1 MSSQI
6 RFSQGVNQ
14 GRQTASELNTHSQRI
29 VVIVGTND
37 NLHGKLTRK
46 SEQVTLLHSTQLG
59 LPLESTQ
66 ELNDQTVQQFK
77 SKAPELS
84 RKINVMDMESKSN

>member
-14 GRQTASELNTHSQRI
+14 GRQTVSELNTHSQRI

-46 SEQVTLLHSTQLG
+46 SEQVTFTTLDSTR
-59 LPLESTQ
+59 S
-66 ELNDQTVQQFK
+66 
-77 SKAPELS
+77 SS
-84 RKINVMDMESKSN
+84 RKHTRVKWPNSPSPTI

>member
-14 GRQTASELNTHSQRI
+14 GRQTVSELNTHSQRI

-46 SEQVTLLHSTQLG
+46 SEQVTFTTLG
-59 LPLESTQ
+59 LPFVSTQ
-66 ELNDQTVQQFK
+66 ELNGQTVQVQPFK

-84 RKINVMDMESKSN
+84 RKINRMDMESKSK